1 MRGLYRCV
9 VSKSQGS
16 RFVSAGVEVLLE
28 HRRVTLGA
36 PTINARITQM
46 DEHELASTNPRPRS
60 RKLIEDMLQQRQQM
74 LVLLWEL
81 SKLDPTAVDQTIRE
95 ILDDFLEIVVDY
107 IAAGHFGLY
116 QRIAEGNE
124 RRHAVIDTAREIYPR
139 IANTTD
145 MAVDFTEKYDKAE
158 AQVIEG
164 HLTNDLSALA
174 EEITT
179 RIELED
185 RLILAMLGD
194 RYSIPQSD
202 SAA

>member
-1 MRGLYRCV
+1 
-9 VSKSQGS
+9 
-16 RFVSAGVEVLLE
+16 
-28 HRRVTLGA
+28 
-36 PTINARITQM
+36 M